1 MPAMILDGKI
11 VAKKIQDEV
20 KDEVSS
26 LQKKGV
32 SIGLATI
39 LVGNDPASKIYVTSK
54 HRICQSLGI
63 YSERHDLASN
73 VSEEEVISLIKKLN
87 QESRI
92 SGILVQIPLPS
103 HISEAKVTE
112 TINPM
117 KDVDGF
123 HPANLGKL
131 MRGDP
136 LFIPC
141 TPLGIQRLLVYY
153 GIQIQGAD
161 VVIVGRSNI
170 VGKPL
175 ANLLSQRGKDANAT
189 VTLCHTATR
198 DLPSHT
204 RRADILIVAA
214 GRAKMISQDMVKGGS
229 VVIDVGIN
237 RIGKTEEGKDILC
250 GDVDFEGVKE
260 KAGAIT
266 PVPGGIGPMTT
277 TMLMYNTVKA
287 AKLQAGTLR

>member
-1 MPAMILDGKI
+1 MSAMILDGKI

-39 LVGNDPASKIYVTSK
+39 LVGNDPASKIYVASK

-63 YSERHDLASN
+63 YSERHNLASN

-87 QESRI
+87 QESQI

-229 VVIDVGIN
+229 VIIDVGIN

-266 PVPGGIGPMTT
+266 PVPGGVGPMTT